1 MCHLDAVTALVD
13 VSCPTRRP
21 PLRPVPLLEPLSTV
35 RWRHIDQRPPYLLVV
50 GGKDL
55 LEQVADEVGVV
66 AVLILGVLA
75 ASEQPLSPTSSY
87 VWRYGRRLK
96 K

>member
-1 MCHLDAVTALVD
+1 MVGW
-13 VSCPTRRP
+13 RRIDG
-21 PLRPVPLLEPLSTV
+21 RPA
-35 RWRHIDQRPPYLLVV
+35 HLLVV

-66 AVLILGVLA
+66 AVLVLGVLT
-75 ASEQPLSPTSSY
+75 ASEQPFSPTSSY
-87 VWRYGRRLK
+87 LWRYGRRLK